1 MKDVSNIPFAILA
14 GGLATRLQPI
24 TNTIPKSLV
33 VVTDK
38 PFLQHQLELLNKHG
52 IKKVVLCV
60 GHLGWMIQEYFGDS
74 FMDIKLSYSYDGV
87 TLLGTGGSIRKALPK
102 LGDTFGVLYGDSYL
116 PIDYI
121 GILKHFIQHNVD
133 GLMTVYNNHNK
144 YDTSNVVFKN
154 NTIILYDK
162 KNKTSDMTHIDYGF
176 SILKSHLFE
185 SYSTNTPF
193 DLSDVI
199 IPLTNKKMIIG
210 YEVYERFYE
219 IGSPKGLMELETLFT
234 YNTKPD
240 DAASS

>member
-1 MKDVSNIPFAILA
+1 
-14 GGLATRLQPI
+14 
-24 TNTIPKSLV
+24 
-33 VVTDK
+33 
-38 PFLQHQLELLNKHG
+38 
-52 IKKVVLCV
+52 
-60 GHLGWMIQEYFGDS
+60 
-74 FMDIKLSYSYDGV
+74 
-87 TLLGTGGSIRKALPK
+87 
-102 LGDTFGVLYGDSYL
+102 
-116 PIDYI
+116 
-121 GILKHFIQHNVD
+121 
-133 GLMTVYNNHNK
+133 
-144 YDTSNVVFKN
+144 
-154 NTIILYDK
+154 
-162 KNKTSDMTHIDYGF
+162 MTHIDYGF